1 MERNW
6 DSLLSCFFLLCYE
19 NRELWEA
26 RVRHK
31 TRREMCWRARS
42 GSKHREHGATRL
54 TGQSRE
60 RGEINQILGTEEYWL
75 ASQCSDLVS
84 GNDVIIR
91 AVLQSVPLFMWS
103 DHYLGRG
110 WCLDSPLSPCHPS
123 SATDSQIQSTEA
135 TFRTDTI
142 RNTIPGREECVYK
155 V

>member
-1 MERNW
+1 MRTESCERPES
-6 DSLLSCFFLLCYE
+6 DTRQEEKCVG
-19 NRELWEA
+19 ELGLAANTGSTEPPD
-26 RVRHK
+26 
-31 TRREMCWRARS
+31 WRDRA
-42 GSKHREHGATRL
+42 
-54 TGQSRE
+54 E